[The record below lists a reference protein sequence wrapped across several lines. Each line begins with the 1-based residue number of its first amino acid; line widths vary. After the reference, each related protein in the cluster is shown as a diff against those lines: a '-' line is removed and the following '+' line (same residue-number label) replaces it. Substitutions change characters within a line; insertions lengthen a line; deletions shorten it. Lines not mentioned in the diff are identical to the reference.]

1 MARARGLPRKSDG
14 EAPVSPKQPDSIDK
28 LVGRNIRIQRLA
40 KGLSQTE
47 LANQLGVTFQQV
59 QKYEKGVNRIGCGR
73 LFQVA
78 SVLGA
83 DVTDFFEGSPKGKP
97 SSSRTVRD
105 LIAEPQSF
113 HLVQAFSTIGN
124 RRLRS
129 SVVNLVRNIARSKG

>member
-1 MARARGLPRKSDG
+1 M
-14 EAPVSPKQPDSIDK
+14 SPKQPDSVDR

-47 LANQLGVTFQQV
+47 LANKLGVTFQQV

-78 SVLGA
+78 SVLG
-83 DVTDFFEGSPKGKP
+83 VHITDFFEGSEKGKP
-97 SSSRTVRD
+97 SNARVVRD
-105 LIAEPQSF
+105 LISEPQSF
-113 HLVQAFSTIGN
+113 HLVQAFSEISD

-129 SVVNLVRNIARSKG
+129 SVVDLVKKIARAQA

>member
-1 MARARGLPRKSDG
+1 M
-14 EAPVSPKQPDSIDK
+14 SPKQPDLIDK

-73 LFQVA
+73 LFQIA
-78 SVLGA
+78 SVLS
-83 DVTDFFEGSPKGKP
+83 VHITDFFEGSEKGKAA
-97 SSSRTVRD
+97 SSGRVVRD
-105 LIAEPQSF
+105 LISEPQSF
-113 HLVQAFSTIGN
+113 HLVQAFAEISD

-129 SVVNLVRNIARSKG
+129 SVVDLVKKIARAQA

>member
-1 MARARGLPRKSDG
+1 M
-14 EAPVSPKQPDSIDK
+14 SPKQPDLIDK
-28 LVGRNIRIQRLA
+28 LVGRNIRLQRLA

-73 LFQVA
+73 LFQIANVL
-78 SVLGA
+78 SVH
-83 DVTDFFEGSPKGKP
+83 VMDFFEGSEKGKP
-97 SSSRTVRD
+97 TAGRMVRD

-113 HLVQAFSTIGN
+113 HLVQAFSEISD

-129 SVVNLVRNIARSKG
+129 SVVDLVKKIARAQA

>member
-1 MARARGLPRKSDG
+1 M
-14 EAPVSPKQPDSIDK
+14 SPKQPDLIDK

-73 LFQVA
+73 VFQIATVL
-78 SVLGA
+78 SVQI
-83 DVTDFFEGSPKGKP
+83 TDFFEGSEKGKA
-97 SSSRTVRD
+97 SSGRVVRD
-105 LIAEPQSF
+105 LISEPQSF
-113 HLVQAFSTIGN
+113 HLVQAFAEISD

-129 SVVNLVRNIARSKG
+129 SVVDLVKKIARAQA

>member
-1 MARARGLPRKSDG
+1 M
-14 EAPVSPKQPDSIDK
+14 SPKQPDLIDK
-28 LVGRNIRIQRLA
+28 LVGRNIRLQRLA

-73 LFQVA
+73 LFQIANVL
-78 SVLGA
+78 SVH
-83 DVTDFFEGSPKGKP
+83 VMDFFEGSEKGKP
-97 SSSRTVRD
+97 TAGRVVRD

-113 HLVQAFSTIGN
+113 HLVQAFSEISD

-129 SVVNLVRNIARSKG
+129 SVVDLVKKIARAQA

>member
-47 LANQLGVTFQQV
+47 LANHLGVTFQQV

-73 LFQVA
+73 LYQIA
-78 SVLGA
+78 SILG
-83 DVTDFFEGSPKGKP
+83 VHVMDFFEGSGKTKP
-97 SSSRTVRD
+97 SNARSVQD
-105 LIAEPQSF
+105 LISEPQSF
-113 HLVQAFSTIGN
+113 HLVQAFSEIN
-124 RRLRS
+124 DRRLRS
-129 SVVNLVRNIARSKG
+129 F

>member
-1 MARARGLPRKSDG
+1 MKSTRGLPRRSDG

-83 DVTDFFEGSPKGKP
+83 DVTDFFEGGPKGKP
-97 SSSRTVRD
+97 SSARTVRD
-105 LIAEPQSF
+105 VIAERQS
-113 HLVQAFSTIGN
+113 HTLVQACYTCVNG
-124 RRLRS
+124 RLRS
-129 SVVNLVRNIARSKG
+129 SL